1 MIHATDIVIGLI
13 AVLHVYFLVLE
24 MFLWDTPFG
33 RKTFMLTPEFAK
45 ASKSLAANQGVY
57 NGFLAAGLIWGL
69 WLGPIGG
76 DVKLFFLLC
85 VLAAGLYG
93 GLTVHRKILL
103 VQALPAIVALLMLL
117 II

>member
-1 MIHATDIVIGLI
+1 MPHATDLVIGLV
-13 AVLHVYFLVLE
+13 AVLQFYFLVLE
-24 MFLWDTPFG
+24 MFLWDRPSGLRIF
-33 RKTFMLTPEFAK
+33 RLTPEFAK
-45 ASKSLAANQGVY
+45 ASKSLAANQGLY
-57 NGFLAAGLIWGL
+57 NGFLCAGLVWGL
-69 WLGPIGG
+69 WLGPSGQ